1 MKINIVNLTGY
12 IPEPPLITFN
22 KKGEFKSIAFS
33 LKTMRYTSADE
44 ERRLLGRLQIDTI
57 PIYTTSKYFYNK
69 YIQNNGEPLIEQF
82 SMVSLSG
89 TLVTENTEKR
99 IRCPNCG
106 KIHVKPLSVIVFIE
120 PESLLVFGQV
130 KNEAQGHRYIQS
142 IAFQSN
148 QVLISGRVCTRKDS
162 VYDADKHIPVFEF
175 QIAARRLRHA
185 KGKGNVPVDFEHLED
200 ETDFPHVKSYGE
212 KSYEYEKALQI
223 NSEVIITGAIETREV
238 NPLYTC
244 DYCQTPFKA
253 KNPEP
258 ATEIVPYAIDYGRN
272 CIIPNKDED
281 SADKEITL

>member
-12 IPEPPLITFN
+12 IPEPPIITFN
-22 KKGEFKSIAFS
+22 KKGEFKSVAFS
-33 LKTMRYTSADE
+33 IRTMRYTSADE

-57 PIYTTSKYFYNK
+57 PIYTTSKYIYNK
-69 YIQNNGEPLIEQF
+69 YIQSNGDPLIGQF
-82 SMVSLSG
+82 STVSLSG

-99 IRCPNCG
+99 IRCPKCG
-106 KIHVKPLSVIVFIE
+106 EIHVKPLAVIVFVE
-120 PESLLVFGQV
+120 PESLIAIGKVRD
-130 KNEAQGHRYIQS
+130 EAEGRRYIQS

-148 QVLISGRVCTRKDS
+148 QVLISGRVCTRKDN
-162 VYDADKHIPVFEF
+162 VYDADNHIPVFEF
-175 QIAARRLRHA
+175 QIATTRLRHA
-185 KGKGNVPVDFEHLED
+185 KGKGNVPVSFEHLED

-244 DYCQTPFKA
+244 EHCGAAFKA
-253 KNPEP
+253 IKPEP

-272 CIIPNKDED
+272 CIFPTKEDE
-281 SADKEITL
+281 SAKESLM